1 MALFSYVATFG
12 DKHVPGQITAT
23 SVEEA
28 IRAYF
33 DHYYPRQRQL
43 LGDAPE
49 IDSRHIVLTD
59 RMEGLRNMWLCQAG
73 RDGRWITAFFAE
85 TVA

>member
-12 DKHVPGQITAT
+12 DKHHAGQIRAA
-23 SVEEA
+23 SAEEA

-33 DHYYPRQRQL
+33 DHDYPRHRQL

-49 IDSRHIVLTD
+49 IDSKHVVLTD
-59 RMEGLRNMWLCQAG
+59 RMAGLRNMWVCQAG

-85 TVA
+85 TVE